1 MQKLG
6 QHGEGWAEP
15 AAKAVAE
22 NLTAAANNNTNK
34 AVPKELIQ
42 QIIASRGQSVGGAA
56 ANATIA
62 SGSGIKGNPIYV
74 VVEEGREKK
83 RKGKG
88 LVTD

>member
-1 MQKLG
+1 MQKLA

-15 AAKAVAE
+15 AAKAAAE
-22 NLTAAANNNTNK
+22 NLTAAANSNK

-42 QIIASRGQSVGGAA
+42 QIIASRGQSIGGAA

-74 VVEEGREKK
+74 VVEEGSKK
-83 RKGKG
+83 ERDRAWQ
-88 LVTD
+88 LID